1 MQHQG
6 VEAGAFHICHLHC
19 NELGM
24 VSEEKTD
31 SFQSLSWQWEEG
43 APPRLKVMRAWAG
56 CQQRNGEEE
65 LTASGK

>member
-1 MQHQG
+1 
-6 VEAGAFHICHLHC
+6 
-19 NELGM
+19 M

-56 CQQRNGEEE
+56 CQQRNGDEE